1 MNRKTIHVIALSG
14 SLRKAST
21 NTALLRAARELAPDG
36 MELEIVE
43 LGDLPFFNED
53 VEKAG
58 VPAAVTALSEK
69 IRRADAVLL
78 ATPEYNFSFSG
89 VLKNALDWLSRP
101 SSGTPLAGKPAGIV
115 GAGAGFGTARAQ
127 AQLRL
132 VCQALDMV
140 TLNKP
145 EVLVTQTWSRF
156 DAQGQ
161 LTDAPTRDVLT
172 AFMARFGD
180 WIERQTRT
188 EQQLKE
194 VVA

>member
-1 MNRKTIHVIALSG
+1 MNRKTINVIALSG

-21 NTALLRAARELAPDG
+21 NTALLRAAQEVAPEG
-36 MELEIVE
+36 MTLEIVG
-43 LGDLPFFNED
+43 LGDLPFYNED

-58 VPAAVTALSEK
+58 MPVAVVTLSEK

-101 SSGTPLAGKPAGIV
+101 PGASALAGKPAAIV
-115 GAGAGFGTARAQ
+115 GAGAGLGTARAQ
-127 AQLRL
+127 AHLRQ
-132 VCQALDMV
+132 VCQALDML

-145 EVLVTQTWSRF
+145 EVLVTQTWTRF

-161 LTDAPTRDVLT
+161 LTDAQTREVLT
-172 AFMARFGD
+172 GFMARFGD
-180 WIERQTRT
+180 WIERLTQADQFT
-188 EQQLKE
+188 EVE
-194 VVA
+194 A